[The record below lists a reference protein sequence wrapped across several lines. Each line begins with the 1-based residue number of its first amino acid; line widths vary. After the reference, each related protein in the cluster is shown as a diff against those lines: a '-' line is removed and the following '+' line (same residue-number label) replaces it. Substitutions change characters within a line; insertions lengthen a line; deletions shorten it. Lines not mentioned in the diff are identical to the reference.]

1 MNRYEV
7 TCLCADCIRMN
18 LAIGIAERVA
28 DLQSE
33 YATYFDAQGLP
44 RPMIRIEWPE
54 DDHQGGER

>member
-1 MNRYEV
+1 
-7 TCLCADCIRMN
+7 MN